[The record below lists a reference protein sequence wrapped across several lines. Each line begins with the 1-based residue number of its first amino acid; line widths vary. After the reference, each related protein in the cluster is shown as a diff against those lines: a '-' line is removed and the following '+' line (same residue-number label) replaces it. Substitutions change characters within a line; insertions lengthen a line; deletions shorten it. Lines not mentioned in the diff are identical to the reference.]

1 MQNAIILCAT
11 VRFRTLVYEKTDVH
25 TYAYENTNLRSKTL
39 PELQSE
45 SPKATFLHAKGYL
58 SQGKRLPFADQ
69 KAAFYNTLSINS
81 LRHTL

>member
-45 SPKATFLHAKGYL
+45 SPEATFQHAKGYL
-58 SQGKRLPFADQ
+58 SQGKRPSFAG
-69 KAAFYNTLSINS
+69 
-81 LRHTL
+81 